1 MNKPPAPNSVSA
13 DQAAE
18 WLKRMASV
26 GDKAAFISLFEY
38 FAPRIKSYL
47 RGQGLETGLA
57 DDLTQDVMFQI
68 WQRAGQFDP
77 GKARASTWIYTIARN
92 RMIDERRKHK
102 GQLPA
107 RELDEE
113 MGSDAPVAAM
123 ELQADKS
130 RIHDA
135 VSALPPEQRV
145 LIEESYFQEKPHSEI
160 ARKQKLPLGT
170 VKSRIRLAMERLKKS
185 LGEET

>member
-1 MNKPPAPNSVSA
+1 MSNPSPPSSVTA
-13 DQAAE
+13 EQAAG
-18 WLKRMASV
+18 WLKRIAAK

-47 RGQGLETGLA
+47 RGQGLEAGLA

-68 WQRAGQFDP
+68 WQRAAQFDP
-77 GKARASTWIYTIARN
+77 TRARASTWIYTIARN

-113 MGSDAPVAAM
+113 LGSDAPVAAM
-123 ELQADKS
+123 ELQADKT

-145 LIEESYFQEKPHSEI
+145 LIEQSYFQEQPHSEI

>member
-1 MNKPPAPNSVSA
+1 
-13 DQAAE
+13 
-18 WLKRMASV
+18 
-26 GDKAAFISLFEY
+26 
-38 FAPRIKSYL
+38 
-47 RGQGLETGLA
+47 
-57 DDLTQDVMFQI
+57 
-68 WQRAGQFDP
+68 
-77 GKARASTWIYTIARN
+77 
-92 RMIDERRKHK
+92 
-102 GQLPA
+102 
-107 RELDEE
+107 
-113 MGSDAPVAAM
+113 VAAM

>member
-1 MNKPPAPNSVSA
+1 MSKSSSPGSA

-18 WLKRMASV
+18 WLKQIAAK
-26 GDKAAFISLFEY
+26 GDKAAFISLFGY

-47 RGQGLETGLA
+47 RGQGMEAGMA

-68 WQRAGQFDP
+68 WQRAAQFDP
-77 GKARASTWIYTIARN
+77 AKARASTWIYTIARN

-107 RELDEE
+107 RELDEQ

-130 RIHDA
+130 RIREA
-135 VSALPPEQRV
+135 ISALPPEQRV
-145 LIEESYFQEKPHSEI
+145 LIEESYFNEESHGEI
-160 ARKQKLPLGT
+160 ARRQKLPLGT
-170 VKSRIRLAMERLKKS
+170 VKSRIRLAMEKLKKT
-185 LGEET
+185 LGEGT